1 MIEIIGRPNEPAQFL
16 TTSKIAWVGNLS
28 EINSG
33 PWHGSN
39 ISWIRGRCLRYSN
52 APIAARLDFLRDFQ
66 KSAVLA
72 VTDLN
77 DFDGPTRTTNLGYR
91 SSNLFV
97 RHLSKCAVTPRP

>member
-39 ISWIRGRCLRYSN
+39 MSWIRGRCLRYGN
-52 APIAARLDFLRDFQ
+52 APIATRLDFLRDSRGRQFLRRQ
-66 KSAVLA
+66 TSMISMARPGLRIWGSGV
-72 VTDLN
+72 
-77 DFDGPTRTTNLGYR
+77 RI
-91 SSNLFV
+91 SSGAPFANV
-97 RHLSKCAVTPRP
+97 VS